1 MMNILSSLNDLVLFF
16 AIIVLIITGFDV
28 FLRTFKFF
36 NNILARFLWLMG
48 SAFAAVF
55 AIFLFPLI
63 YFIHPKR
70 YNIVSKMN
78 TFSAFAYIYVIS
90 GFTQYIT
97 DFSSM
102 TNCELI
108 ALMTFDILLFL
119 LPYSLIIGF
128 IVNFIY
134 SIQKLY
140 HPITMIVLDAIGVIG
155 FAVVKFYTHS
165 EFLIDWYTANLAQAI
180 VSCFS
185 LNAFFPKQ
193 CFTCNTEVLF
203 IMLIV
208 SATYGYFINRDVS
221 VEDFSITK
229 HIRIT
234 QISINPTPLTIILA
248 AISYIVI
255 LIPIVLFVHAMNM
268 IDVFT
273 GATEYRTFN
282 DILSEKAAIFNNI
295 FKPTTTQ

>member
-28 FLRTFKFF
+28 FLRTFMFF
-36 NNILARFLWLMG
+36 NNILSPLLWIAG
-48 SAFAAVF
+48 SIFAAAFALL
-55 AIFLFPLI
+55 LFPLI

-78 TFSAFAYIYVIS
+78 TFSAFAYIT
-90 GFTQYIT
+90 GFTQLLINFSSIT
-97 DFSSM
+97 D
-102 TNCELI
+102 CEI
-108 ALMTFDILLFL
+108 VALMTFDILLFL

-128 IVNFIY
+128 TVNFIY

-155 FAVVKFYTHS
+155 FAVMKFYTHS
-165 EFLIDWYTANLAQAI
+165 EFLIDWYTANLTQKI
-180 VSCFS
+180 FS
-185 LNAFFPKQ
+185 YFMLDVFFPKQ
-193 CFTCNTEVLF
+193 CFTCDVEVLF

-221 VEDFSITK
+221 IEDFYITK
-229 HIRIT
+229 HIYIT
-234 QISINPTPLTIILA
+234 KTSIEPTPLTIILA

-282 DILSEKAAIFNNI
+282 DVLSEKTAIFDNI